1 MKRRIL
7 FFATTLIWGVFSAG
21 MFAQTRTPEPVQEK
35 RVVPMPITD
44 APAILTP
51 EQEKA
56 VQEFLQQTNPDL
68 AKKMLDIRIGDPQR
82 YQWEIQNALEMMHL
96 RKQDP
101 ERFARMAK
109 IKALEERTHELAIN
123 YNGLDAAGQEKLK
136 GMLLTTLDELFD
148 LREMERED
156 EMKRMEKRLA
166 ELRESLAAR
175 KKNKSQIV
183 DRRLLELIGKKSYLE
198 WE

>member
-1 MKRRIL
+1 MNRRIT
-7 FFATTLIWGVFSAG
+7 FFATALILGAFSASLL
-21 MFAQTRTPEPVQEK
+21 AQTRTPEPVQERRK
-35 RVVPMPITD
+35 PLAPVAE
-44 APAILTP
+44 APAVLTP

-56 VQEFLQQTNPDL
+56 ALEFLLQSNPEL
-68 AKKMLDIRIGDPQR
+68 GKKMADIRISDPLR
-82 YQWEIQNALEMMHL
+82 YQHELQKTLQMMTV
-96 RKQDP
+96 KQQDP
-101 ERFARMAK
+101 ERFARIAK
-109 IKALEERTHELAIN
+109 IKALEERSHELAIN

-136 GMLLTTLDELFD
+136 GMLSTTLDELFD

-156 EMKRMEKRLA
+156 EMKRLEKRLE

-183 DRRLLELIGKKSYLE
+183 ERRLQELIGKRSYLE